1 MTIWQ
6 LMYLCWDYEW
16 VCVEDTNDN
25 PLCEPEEAAY
35 LVKNHPELG
44 NRNVVTFFIG
54 TRFVKSL
61 KKSIPVLVFAVT
73 VE

>member
-16 VCVEDTNDN
+16 VCVEDINDGS
-25 PLCEPEEAAY
+25 LCEPEEAAY
-35 LVKNHPELG
+35 LVKNHPELE

-61 KKSIPVLVFAVT
+61 KKAIPVLVFAVT